1 MAMSSR
7 LSLVPALAL
16 LLVSCANAT
25 TETQTASGP
34 LEGVWTVVAVEP
46 AGAAA
51 IEPSQPGIYIFA
63 DDHYSAVY
71 APGPEPRVKS
81 ATSFSPTSEE
91 MVEQYR
97 SIIVNSGSYEVDGD
111 SFTLRPMIAKSPGF
125 VGGHLNGTY
134 SVTGDT
140 LTLRHEQLFD
150 VDGVELPDF
159 GEVLTLIRIE

>member
-1 MAMSSR
+1 MATSPR
-7 LSLVPALAL
+7 LCLVPAIAL
-16 LLVSCANAT
+16 ILVSCADAP
-25 TETQTASGP
+25 TESQAASGP

-46 AGAAA
+46 VGAAP

-63 DDHYSAVY
+63 ADHYSAVY
-71 APGPEPRVKS
+71 APGSEPRVKS
-81 ATSFSPTSEE
+81 ATSFSPTPEE
-91 MVEQYR
+91 MVTQYQ

-125 VGGHLNGTY
+125 VGGHLTGTF

-140 LTLRHEQLFD
+140 LTLRHEHLVD
-150 VDGVELPDF
+150 LDGVELPDF